1 MDVTAT
7 TNRPDQT
14 ANRANATAIPED
26 KSVISSDFEAFL
38 KLLTTQMKNQDPL
51 NPMES
56 QEFATQLATFSGV
69 EQQVRTNELLEAL
82 SSGFGTLG
90 MGQLGDW
97 IGMDAMAQVP
107 AAFTGTPIAFQSNPA
122 SGAERTDLVVTDTDG
137 NVMQRIAIPLTD
149 ATMEW
154 AGTDAQGRQ
163 LPNGI
168 YEFFVE
174 SWSGD
179 ELLDT
184 RPATIRATIEEAQV
198 QDGTTFLTLAGGTRV
213 PVDEVLGLSRPPQG

>member
-1 MDVTAT
+1 MDVVSNT
-7 TNRPDQT
+7 TRPDPNT
-14 ANRANATAIPED
+14 TRANAAAIPED
-26 KSVISSDFEAFL
+26 NSVISSDFEAFL

-107 AAFTGTPIAFQSNPA
+107 AAFTGDPIAFRSDPA
-122 SGAERTDLVVTDTDG
+122 SGAERTDLVVTDTAG
-137 NVMQRIAIPLTD
+137 NVMQRIPIPVTD
-149 ATMEW
+149 AAMEW
-154 AGTDAQGRQ
+154 AGTDAQGRK

-184 RPATIRATIEEAQV
+184 RPATIRATIEEAQM
-198 QDGTTFLTLAGGTRV
+198 QDGTTYLTLAGGTRV
-213 PVDEVLGLSRPPQG
+213 RADEVTGLSRPPQG